1 MSRSA
6 QGKLSALGL
15 AVLGLSLLAL
25 IWDGRIS
32 DFVDPH
38 LAILVFPAGLAC
50 VILAQVVLA
59 DSRRKEE
66 PEPLPGEGEAQ
77 ADESGWPGWGVLWIA
92 IPIIIGFLFP

>member
-6 QGKLSALGL
+6 QGKLSALAL

-38 LAILVFPAGLAC
+38 LAVLVFPAGLVC
-50 VILAQVVLA
+50 VILAQVVLT
-59 DSRRKEE
+59 DSRRKQESGPFTEE
-66 PEPLPGEGEAQ
+66 REAQ
-77 ADESGWPGWGVLWIA
+77 AEESGWPGWGGLWIA